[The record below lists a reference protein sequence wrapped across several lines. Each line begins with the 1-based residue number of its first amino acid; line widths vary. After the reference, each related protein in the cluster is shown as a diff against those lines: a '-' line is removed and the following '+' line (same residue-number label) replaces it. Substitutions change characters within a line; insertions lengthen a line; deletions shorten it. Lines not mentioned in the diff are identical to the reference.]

1 MNNNYIYINVLNK
14 PNIGGIETLVSDF
27 GFILSR
33 MSVPNIHFYLSN
45 SKLTKYF
52 FSISLSRKIIILKKS
67 LNLLTLVVSN
77 LLKSDNKKIVVIYYH
92 AECHFLARIL
102 GPFFNRSRRVVSVIY
117 LCQSPKIYPQKL
129 LYHTTKAMRDSKIV
143 ICYSKTVAKLW
154 HSIEPI
160 VIQSIYNPINLKR
173 LGEVE
178 KYPTQMSKGINLVH
192 VGRDVAYK
200 SPEKSLEFAIR
211 VAKIACKV
219 NLTYIGI
226 NNFAKFADYKIPGN
240 LKIQFLG
247 LVPNSL
253 KISKDATAMLNFADF
268 DLTGEVIGI
277 AALESLALGVPVIV
291 NSLEDTGYSKL
302 PGILTA
308 DRFINL
314 LEQKNFSDISFTS
327 KIKMSQKEIYKV
339 REDLSL
345 DLYYDKITAL
355 IRNLEAP
362 STIS

>member
-1 MNNNYIYINVLNK
+1 
-14 PNIGGIETLVSDF
+14 
-27 GFILSR
+27 
-33 MSVPNIHFYLSN
+33 MSVPNINFYLSN

-52 FSISLSRKIIILKKS
+52 FSISLSRKIIILKRS
-67 LNLLTLVVSN
+67 LNLLALVATN
-77 LLKSDNKKIVVIYYH
+77 LLKSNNKKIVVIYYH
-92 AECHFLARIL
+92 AECHFLARIV
-102 GPFFNRSRRVVSVIY
+102 GPLFNRSSRIVSVIY

-129 LYHTTKAMRDSKIV
+129 LYHTIKAMRDSKIV
-143 ICYSKTVAKLW
+143 MCYSKTVAELW

-160 VIQSIYNPINLKR
+160 VIHSIYSPINIKR
-173 LGEVE
+173 LGEAE

-200 SPEKSLEFAIR
+200 SPEKSLEFALR
-211 VAKIACKV
+211 VAKIAYNV

-226 NNFAKFADYKIPGN
+226 HNFSKFANYDIPEN
-240 LKIQFLG
+240 LEIQFLG

-253 KISKDATAMLNFADF
+253 QISKDATAMLNFANF

-277 AALESLALGVPVIV
+277 GALESLALGVPVIV

-302 PGILTA
+302 PGILTS

-314 LEQKNFSDISFTS
+314 LEQKNSTDILFTS

-339 REDLSL
+339 REELSL

-355 IRNLEAP
+355 IRNLVAP